1 MNHLSSTSETSSK
14 IEDLRVLTT
23 HTSGRQN
30 REVWTSPINSAI
42 SANAMLLQEPRY
54 ESAIIGTIEIGRYS
68 TEDLEIIST
77 FRDILLENP
86 TQPCV
91 IFVPVSQ
98 RNSVDDLIA
107 RCPELWEIAT
117 YPNVRL
123 AHLSRENPIF
133 ALFGCSWNVEWD
145 HRYFKDSQR
154 IDKNSLLGYLDHGWW
169 NIDRNN
175 ITETIIRENPTVRS
189 LIQQAKNVGIQGDDQ
204 AIVRQIRGRK
214 ADETY
219 GNITEIEPEQH
230 GTLNTLCIDWDGTL
244 FGEMRNESPINIDM
258 LDEALEKAQEHKLSL
273 TIWTGGGWETIQK
286 IYATPE
292 LKQYFEKYPWLHVV
306 HKSDCRGWTIPHV
319 YDDSTTEEL
328 QTTYW
333 VTIQNHH
340 GLWDMHGQVARNIER
355 QRQAVLKQLP
365 T

>member
-1 MNHLSSTSETSSK
+1 MDNEAQVSRINEEVGGLK
-14 IEDLRVLTT
+14 ILAD
-23 HTSGRQN
+23 HPSGRQN
-30 REVWTSPINSAI
+30 REIWTSPINSAI

-54 ESAIIGTIEIGRYS
+54 ESAIIGTIETGRGN
-68 TEDLEIIST
+68 TEDLEIISA
-77 FRDILLENP
+77 FKDVLLKSP

-98 RNSVDDLIA
+98 RNAVDDLVA
-107 RCPELWEIAT
+107 RFPEIWEIAT

-123 AHLSRENPIF
+123 AHLSQEHPIF
-133 ALFGCSWNVEWD
+133 GLFGCRWNVEWD

-154 IDKNSLLGYLDHGWW
+154 IDKNSLLGYLDHRWW
-169 NIDRNN
+169 DVDRNN
-175 ITETIIRENPTVRS
+175 ITEQVIQENPTVRS
-189 LIQQAKNVGIQGDDQ
+189 LIQQAKNAGIQGDNQ
-204 AIVRQIRGRK
+204 AIIRQIRARK
-214 ADETY
+214 ADEDL
-219 GNITEIEPEQH
+219 GNIIETASEQH
-230 GTLNTLCIDWDGTL
+230 GILNTLCIDWDGTL

-258 LDEALEKAQEHKLSL
+258 LDEALEKAKEHNLSL

-306 HKSDCRGWTIPHV
+306 HKSDCRGWIIPHV

-340 GLWDMHGQVARNIER
+340 GLWDIHGQVARNIRR
-355 QRQAVLKQLP
+355 QISAL
-365 T
+365 TE